1 LQRTAGSTIFAGLT
15 PSTDYTC
22 SDTGMQ
28 LLQHATSFMAISQL
42 LFMALFYLAYYRH
55 QLLGKLMAL
64 YAVCLMGFILA
75 VLPEFDN
82 GPRVRSMS
90 PSAS

>member
-1 LQRTAGSTIFAGLT
+1 
-15 PSTDYTC
+15 
-22 SDTGMQ
+22 MQ
-28 LLQHATSFMAISQL
+28 LLQHATSFLAISQL

-82 GPRVRSMS
+82 GPRSWMS
-90 PSAS
+90 VWAF